1 MIITA
6 YNNYKSKLFALL
18 LAAVLTG
25 CSDGGGGGGGI
36 GGTGKQVIQDG
47 LIVGSVDG
55 FGSIIINDQ
64 RFETDEA
71 TITINGSE
79 ANLADLR
86 IGINLIAGVDTISK
100 TANEL
105 QYQSDVSG
113 PIQTSAADF
122 SGFNVLGQSVVVT
135 TTTVYDELLL
145 TQLVPGVL
153 VEVSG
158 NRNAN
163 GEIVASYIRR
173 APQGSRYFAVGTVE
187 SNDSSAG
194 PGIPG
199 AQIDF
204 SEVAAAQGVTN
215 ADFETQVLVPG
226 TEVRVF
232 VPSDFTYA
240 DSNALNGTL
249 VLPASA
255 IDVLEAPAYKAGD
268 VIQIFGFMSIASPGN
283 EFAIEG
289 FDVTVDGE
297 TQAIS
302 SFGVPMEFPQN
313 SENREVLIDGI
324 ADADNGKI
332 VITVIQFLDQL

>member
-86 IGINLIAGVDTISK
+86 IGMSLIAGVDTISK

-122 SGFNVLGQSVVVT
+122 SGC
-135 TTTVYDELLL
+135 YYH
-145 TQLVPGVL
+145 
-153 VEVSG
+153 
-158 NRNAN
+158 N
-163 GEIVASYIRR
+163 GLR
-173 APQGSRYFAVGTVE
+173 
-187 SNDSSAG
+187 
-194 PGIPG
+194 
-199 AQIDF
+199 
-204 SEVAAAQGVTN
+204 
-215 ADFETQVLVPG
+215 
-226 TEVRVF
+226 
-232 VPSDFTYA
+232 
-240 DSNALNGTL
+240 
-249 VLPASA
+249 
-255 IDVLEAPAYKAGD
+255 
-268 VIQIFGFMSIASPGN
+268 
-283 EFAIEG
+283 
-289 FDVTVDGE
+289 
-297 TQAIS
+297 
-302 SFGVPMEFPQN
+302 
-313 SENREVLIDGI
+313 
-324 ADADNGKI
+324 
-332 VITVIQFLDQL
+332 